1 MKLTIPVILKI
12 LLLFFA
18 IESLSSVFAGK
29 LLAQTEL
36 TSLQFIDP
44 KQKKVSFPFKFI
56 NNLIIIPLQINN
68 SGNLY
73 FILDTGLN
81 ISILTELSL
90 GDSLSLNYTKQVTI
104 KGLGK
109 GNPINALHSFGN
121 VFQISGV
128 KGNYM
133 HIYIILQN
141 VFNLSSMLGTRVH
154 GLIGYNLFKEFV
166 VEINYEKRVI
176 TLHKPDTYKT
186 KHKRR
191 SKTLP
196 IILDKTKPYIY
207 ASVVMDNNEEVEVKL
222 LLDTGA
228 SHSLWLDKS
237 SNPSIKIPDNV
248 RETYLGAGLNGEI
261 HGLIGRINSIKIA
274 DFTFEK
280 PIVAFPDS
288 SSASF
293 SFGLNGRNGSLGSEI
308 LRRFDLVI
316 DYPHSQVTLTPNK
329 YYRQPFKTNRS
340 GIEITAP
347 IPEFPHYTI
356 STVKKNSPGDLSGLK
371 AGDVLY
377 SINHN
382 PTKSMSINDI
392 YQDLQGEPGKKIRII
407 VIRNGLYFL
416 TYFYLE
422 DLID

>member
-1 MKLTIPVILKI
+1 MRSLFPNILRI
-12 LLLFFA
+12 LLIFLA
-18 IESLSSVFAGK
+18 LQYLSVGYEGK
-29 LLAQTEL
+29 LLAQTDL

-44 KQKKVSFPFKFI
+44 GQKKVSFPFRFI

-104 KGLGK
+104 QGLGK
-109 GNPINALHSFGN
+109 GNPIKALHSFGN
-121 VFQISGV
+121 EFQISEV

-141 VFNLSSMLGTRVH
+141 IFNLSSMLGTRVH

-166 VEINYEKRVI
+166 VEINYEKKII
-176 TLHKPDTYKT
+176 TLYKPGTYRIRN
-186 KHKRR
+186 KRR

-222 LLDTGA
+222 LIDTGA

-237 SNPSIKIPDNV
+237 SDPKIKIPDNV
-248 RETYLGAGLNGEI
+248 REAYLGAGLSGEI
-261 HGLIGRINSIKIA
+261 HGLMGRVNSIKIA
-274 DFTFEK
+274 DFTFEN

-288 SSASF
+288 SSASY
-293 SFGLNGRNGSLGSEI
+293 SFGLSGRNGSLGSEI
-308 LRRFDLVI
+308 LRRFDIVI
-316 DYPHSQVTLTPNK
+316 DYPHNQITLTPNK
-329 YYRQPFKTNRS
+329 YYRQPFRINRS

-347 IPEFPHYTI
+347 IPEFPYYTL
-356 STVKKNSPGDLSGLK
+356 SSVKKNSPGDLAGLK

-377 SINHN
+377 SVNHN
-382 PTKSMSINDI
+382 PAKSMSINDI
-392 YQDLQGEPGKKIRII
+392 YQYLQGEPGRKLRII

-422 DLID
+422 KFI